1 MYITSKETQIKI
13 HGSLRILKVVRFLN
27 SIGRLYVNKLGKS
40 RTLHWGISKCDLD
53 NPKEYMYMYECNVYI
68 YMGHRFIKNIF

>member
-13 HGSLRILKVVRFLN
+13 HGSLRILKAVRFLN

-53 NPKEYMYMYECNVYI
+53 NPK
-68 YMGHRFIKNIF
+68 